1 MADQATLQIPQDIL
15 KPLIDAKVH
24 EALAGALGD
33 QSGIL
38 RRVVEA
44 VINVKVDSDGKV
56 SHYTSSRDQT
66 FIQWLVEDCLKKAVR
81 KAIESELEK
90 NQEIIKAALVTE
102 FKKKN
107 SPLIK
112 QLVENMANGMTKA
125 VADKYRMTIAIG
137 D

>member
-15 KPLIDAKVH
+15 RPLIEAKVH
-24 EALAGALGD
+24 ESLAGALGD

-38 RRVVEA
+38 RRVVDA
-44 VINVKVDSDGKV
+44 VINVKVDSEGKV
-56 SHYTSSRDQT
+56 DTYGSSRGYT

-90 NQEIIKAALVTE
+90 HQEIIKAALIAE
-102 FKKKN
+102 FRKKN

-112 QLVENMANGMTKA
+112 QLVEQMATGMTAA
-125 VADKYRMTIAIG
+125 VANKYRFNVTVG
-137 D
+137 E